1 MKLKVPNRRKKELN
15 NRILLV
21 DDEPLILDELGK
33 VLSPSEASNTE
44 LNELENRLF
53 NNSKTNRRKAAS
65 YNVCCC
71 CQGDEAIHEVEESI
85 EKNEPFAVAFIDI
98 RMPPGPDGVSTAE
111 EIRKLD
117 PNIQIVMM
125 TGYSDFDI
133 SEIAHRIPPEDKL
146 LYMQKP
152 IHSQEIRQFALALA
166 AKWQSDYLLH
176 LQNQKLTESNEYLK
190 EHDRLKSEFVMTVSH
205 ELRTPLTIFK
215 NILSNAMA
223 GVMGKVPPKLLRN
236 LEMADEAIGRLTSI
250 INDFLDVSKL
260 EVGKMKMHPEILCV
274 QHTIEKLVEMIS
286 FVTDSKNIQLDLQA
300 PNNELFINADYEQIT
315 RVINNIIENATKFV
329 LENTGKIL
337 IEIEDRGERVGI
349 NIRDNGPGIQGDDKE
364 KVFDRFVQVEKHVG
378 PGKHGT
384 GLGLAICRD
393 LIQLHSGRIWI
404 EDNPG
409 GGAAFKILLP
419 KYEPQEQKQNALT
432 TESTEEAVRV

>member
-1 MKLKVPNRRKKELN
+1 MNLKVPNRRKKELN

-21 DDEPLILDELGK
+21 DDEPRILDELGK
-33 VLSPSEASNTE
+33 VLSPAEQSNAE

-53 NNSKTNRRKAAS
+53 NNSKTNRRKTTC

-71 CQGDEAIHEVEESI
+71 RQGDEAIHEVQEAI
-85 EKNEPFAVAFIDI
+85 KKNEPFAVAFIDI

-117 PNIQIVMM
+117 PNVQIVMM

-133 SEIAHRIPPEDKL
+133 SEISHRIPPEDKL

-152 IHSQEIRQFALALA
+152 IHSQEIRQFALALT

-176 LQNQKLTESNEYLK
+176 LQNQQLTESNEYLK

-260 EVGKMKMHPEILCV
+260 EVGKMKTYPEVLCV
-274 QHTIEKLVEMIS
+274 QDTVNKLMEMIG
-286 FVTDSKNIQLDLQA
+286 FVTDSKKIQLDLRISEK
-300 PNNELFINADYEQIT
+300 NLYINADYEKIT
-315 RVINNIIENATKFV
+315 RVINNVIENATKFV
-329 LENTGKIL
+329 PEKTGKIT
-337 IEIEDRGERVGI
+337 IEVEDRGQRVGI
-349 NIRDNGPGIQGDDKE
+349 NIRDNGPGIHGDDKE

-384 GLGLAICRD
+384 GLGLAICQE
-393 LIQLHSGRIWI
+393 LIQLHSGRIWV

-409 GGAAFKILLP
+409 GGAVFKIMLP
-419 KYEPQEQKQNALT
+419 KHYPENDLVVEDA
-432 TESTEEAVRV
+432 TETVSV

>member
-1 MKLKVPNRRKKELN
+1 MNLKVPNRRKKELN

-21 DDEPLILDELGK
+21 DDEPRILDELGK
-33 VLSPSEASNTE
+33 VLSPAEQSNAE

-53 NNSKTNRRKAAS
+53 NNSKTNRRKTTC

-71 CQGDEAIHEVEESI
+71 RQGDEAIREVQKGI
-85 EKNEPFAVAFIDI
+85 KKNEPFAVAFIDI

-117 PNIQIVMM
+117 PNVQIVMM

-152 IHSQEIRQFALALA
+152 IHSQEIRQFALALT

-176 LQNQKLTESNEYLK
+176 KQNQTLADSNEYLK

-260 EVGKMKMHPEILCV
+260 EVGKMKMRPEILCV
-274 QHTIEKLVEMIS
+274 QETISKLVEMIS
-286 FVTDSKNIQLDLQA
+286 FVTDSKNIQLDLQM
-300 PNNELFINADYEQIT
+300 PDKKLYINADYEQMT
-315 RVINNIIENATKFV
+315 RVINNLIENATKFV
-329 LENTGKIL
+329 PENTGKIAV
-337 IEIEDRGERVGI
+337 EVEDRGERIGL
-349 NIRDNGPGIQGDDKE
+349 NIHDNGPGIHGDDKE
-364 KVFDRFVQVEKHVG
+364 KVFDCFVQVEKHVG

-409 GGAAFKILLP
+409 GGAIFRILLP
-419 KYEPQEQKQNALT
+419 KCNPQEKDAE
-432 TESTEEAVRV
+432 TESIEETVSV

>member
-1 MKLKVPNRRKKELN
+1 MNLKVPNRRKKELN

-21 DDEPLILDELGK
+21 DDEPRILDELGK
-33 VLSPSEASNTE
+33 VLSPAKQSNAE

-53 NNSKTNRRKAAS
+53 NNSGTNRRKVTC

-71 CQGDEAIHEVEESI
+71 RQGDEAIHKVHEAI

-117 PNIQIVMM
+117 TNVQIVMM

-133 SEIAHRIPPEDKL
+133 SEISHRIPPEDKL

-152 IHSQEIRQFALALA
+152 IHSQEIRQFALALT

-176 LQNQKLTESNEYLK
+176 LQNQKLIESNEYLK

-260 EVGKMKMHPEILCV
+260 EVGKMKMRPEILCV
-274 QHTIEKLVEMIS
+274 QETISKLVEMIS
-286 FVTDSKNIQLDLQA
+286 FVTDSKKIQLDFQMPDNDLY
-300 PNNELFINADYEQIT
+300 INADYEQIT

-329 LENTGKIL
+329 PEDTGKIVIRVEDKSEQL
-337 IEIEDRGERVGI
+337 RISIE
-349 NIRDNGPGIQGDDKE
+349 DNGPGIHGDDKE
-364 KVFDRFVQVEKHVG
+364 KVFDRFVQVEKHIG

-384 GLGLAICRD
+384 GLGLAICQD

-409 GGAAFKILLP
+409 GGAIFRILLP
-419 KYEPQEQKQNALT
+419 KCDPQKQDISAS
-432 TESTEEAVRV
+432 ESVEQTVSV

>member
-1 MKLKVPNRRKKELN
+1 MNRKVPNRRRKELN

-21 DDEPLILDELGK
+21 DDEPRILDELGK
-33 VLSPSEASNTE
+33 VLSPSERNNTE
-44 LNELENRLF
+44 LNELGNRLF
-53 NNSKTNRRKAAS
+53 NNSETNRRKAAS

-71 CQGDEAIHEVEESI
+71 SQGDEAVHEVQRAIEE
-85 EKNEPFAVAFIDI
+85 NQPFAVAFIDI
-98 RMPPGPDGVSTAE
+98 RMPPGPDGVATAE

-133 SEIAHRIPPEDKL
+133 SEISHRIPPEDKL

-152 IHSQEIRQFALALA
+152 IHSQEIRQFALALT

-176 LQNQKLTESNEYLK
+176 LQNQKLTEHNESLQ

-223 GVMGKVPPKLLRN
+223 GVMGKVPPKLLRS

-260 EVGKMKMHPEILCV
+260 EVGKMKIYPEVLCI
-274 QHTIEKLVEMIS
+274 QRIIKDIVEMIR
-286 FVTDSKNIQLDLQA
+286 FITDAKNIQLDLEL
-300 PNNELFINADYEQIT
+300 PEKNLFINADHEKVT
-315 RVINNIIENATKFV
+315 RVINNIVENATKFV
-329 LENTGKIL
+329 PENTGKIVVRV
-337 IEIEDRGERVGI
+337 EDKGERISISVE
-349 NIRDNGPGIQGDDKE
+349 DNGPGIHGDDKE
-364 KVFDRFVQVEKHVG
+364 KVFDQFVQVEKHVG

-393 LIQLHSGRIWI
+393 LIQLHSGRIWV

-409 GGAAFKILLP
+409 GGAIFRILLP
-419 KYEPQEQKQNALT
+419 KHHPQPDEELAV
-432 TESTEEAVRV
+432 EEALSV

>member
-1 MKLKVPNRRKKELN
+1 MNLEVPNRRKRELN

-33 VLSPSEASNTE
+33 VLSPAKQNNAE

-53 NNSKTNRRKAAS
+53 NNSKTNRTKATS

-71 CQGDEAIHEVEESI
+71 RQGDEAIREVQESV
-85 EKNEPFAVAFIDI
+85 EKNEPFAIAFIDI

-117 PNIQIVMM
+117 PNVQIVMM

-152 IHSQEIRQFALALA
+152 IHSQEIRQFALALT

-176 LQNQKLTESNEYLK
+176 LQNQQLTESNEYLK

-260 EVGKMKMHPEILCV
+260 EVGKMKMRPEILCV
-274 QHTIEKLVEMIS
+274 RETVSKLVEMIR
-286 FVTDSKNIQLDLQA
+286 FVTDSKNIQLDLQV
-300 PNNELFINADYEQIT
+300 PNNDLYINADYEQIT

-349 NIRDNGPGIQGDDKE
+349 NIRDNGPGIHGDDKE

-404 EDNPG
+404 EDNPS
-409 GGAAFKILLP
+409 GGAIFRILLP
-419 KYEPQEQKQNALT
+419 KCESQEQDALT
-432 TESTEEAVRV
+432 TESAEETVPV

>member
-1 MKLKVPNRRKKELN
+1 MNLKVPNRRKKELN

-21 DDEPLILDELGK
+21 DDEPRILEELGK
-33 VLSPSEASNTE
+33 VLSPVEQSNTE

-53 NNSKTNRRKAAS
+53 NNSKTNQRKTTC

-71 CQGDEAIHEVEESI
+71 RQGDEAVREVRESV
-85 EKNEPFAVAFIDI
+85 EKKEPFSVAFIDI

-117 PNIQIVMM
+117 PNVQIVMM

-152 IHSQEIRQFALALA
+152 IHSQEIRQFALALT

-176 LQNQKLTESNEYLK
+176 LQNQKLLESNEYLK

-223 GVMGKVPPKLLRN
+223 GVMGKVPPKLLSN

-260 EVGKMKMHPEILCV
+260 EVGKMKLHSEVLCV
-274 QHTIEKLVEMIS
+274 QETVSKLVEMIR
-286 FVTDSKNIQLDLQA
+286 FVTDAKHIQLDLVM
-300 PNNELFINADYEQIT
+300 PENDLYINADYEKIT
-315 RVINNIIENATKFV
+315 RVINNLIENATKFV
-329 LENTGKIL
+329 PEKTGKIV
-337 IEIEDRGERVGI
+337 IEVQERGDRVGI
-349 NIRDNGPGIQGDDKE
+349 NVCDNGPGIHGNDKE

-384 GLGLAICRD
+384 GLGLAISRD

-404 EDNPG
+404 EDNPT
-409 GGAAFKILLP
+409 GGAVFKILLP
-419 KYEPQEQKQNALT
+419 KHNPEMTQEQTEALASINA
-432 TESTEEAVRV
+432 

>member
-1 MKLKVPNRRKKELN
+1 MNRTVPNRRKKELN

-21 DDEPLILDELGK
+21 DDEPLILEELAK
-33 VLSPSEASNTE
+33 VLSPVEQDNTE

-53 NNSKTNRRKAAS
+53 NHSKKNRRKAAS
-65 YNVCCC
+65 YNVCGCR
-71 CQGDEAIHEVEESI
+71 QGDEAVREVKKSI
-85 EKNEPFAVAFIDI
+85 EKKQPFAVAFVDI
-98 RMPPGPDGVSTAE
+98 RMPPGIDGVTTAE
-111 EIRKLD
+111 QIRKLD

-133 SEIAHRIPPEDKL
+133 SEISHRIPPEDKL

-152 IHSQEIRQFALALA
+152 IHSQEIRQFALALT
-166 AKWQSDYLLH
+166 AKWQSDFLLH
-176 LQNQKLTESNEYLK
+176 KHNQTLTEHNESLK

-223 GVMGKVPPKLLRN
+223 GVMGKVPPKLLKN

-260 EVGKMKMHPEILCV
+260 EVGKMKMRPEALCV
-274 QHTIEKLVEMIS
+274 QEIVGKLVEMIG
-286 FVTDSKNIQLDLQA
+286 FVTDAKGIQLDLQM
-300 PNNELFINADYEQIT
+300 PENDLYINADYEQIT

-329 LENTGKIL
+329 PENTGKIVV
-337 IEIEDRGERVGI
+337 EVEDRGERVGF
-349 NIRDNGPGIQGDDKE
+349 NIRDNGPGIHGDDKE

-384 GLGLAICRD
+384 GLGLAICRE

-409 GGAAFKILLP
+409 
-419 KYEPQEQKQNALT
+419 
-432 TESTEEAVRV
+432 

>member
-1 MKLKVPNRRKKELN
+1 MNLKVPNRRKKELN

-21 DDEPLILDELGK
+21 DDEPMILDELGK
-33 VLSPSEASNTE
+33 VLSPVERNNAE
-44 LNELENRLF
+44 LNELGNRLF

-71 CQGDEAIHEVEESI
+71 RQGDEAIRQVQKSI

-117 PNIQIVMM
+117 CNIQIVMM
-125 TGYSDFDI
+125 TGFSDFDI

-152 IHSQEIRQFALALA
+152 IHSQEIRQFALALT

-176 LQNQKLTESNEYLK
+176 LQNQQLIESNEYLK

-223 GVMGKVPPKLLRN
+223 GVMGKVPTKLLRN

-260 EVGKMKMHPEILCV
+260 EVGKMKMRPETLCV
-274 QHTIEKLVEMIS
+274 QKTISNLVEMIR
-286 FVTDSKNIQLDLQA
+286 FVTDAKNIQLDLRM
-300 PNNELFINADYEQIT
+300 PDKDLYINADYEQIT
-315 RVINNIIENATKFV
+315 RVVNNIIENASKFV
-329 LENTGKIL
+329 PENAGKIA
-337 IEIEDRGERVGI
+337 IEIEDRGERIGL

-409 GGAAFKILLP
+409 GGAIFRILLP
-419 KYEPQEQKQNALT
+419 KCEPETAEKKSEVLAT
-432 TESTEEAVRV
+432 RSS

>member
-33 VLSPSEASNTE
+33 VLSPSEESNTE

-71 CQGDEAIHEVEESI
+71 RQGDEAIHEVEEAI
-85 EKNEPFAVAFIDI
+85 KKNEPFAVAFIDI

-260 EVGKMKMHPEILCV
+260 EVGKMKMRPEILCV
-274 QHTIEKLVEMIS
+274 QDTVGKLVEMIS
-286 FVTDSKNIQLDLQA
+286 FVTDSKNIQLDLQV
-300 PNNELFINADYEQIT
+300 PNNELYINADYEQIT

-409 GGAAFKILLP
+409 GGAVFKILLP
-419 KYEPQEQKQNALT
+419 KCEPQEQEALA

>member
-1 MKLKVPNRRKKELN
+1 MNLKVPNRRKKELN

-21 DDEPLILDELGK
+21 DDEPRILDELGK
-33 VLSPSEASNTE
+33 VLSPAEKSNAE

-53 NNSKTNRRKAAS
+53 NNSKTNRRKTTS

-71 CQGDEAIHEVEESI
+71 RQGDEAVFKVQEAI

-117 PNIQIVMM
+117 PNVQIVMM

-152 IHSQEIRQFALALA
+152 IHSQEIRQFSLALT

-223 GVMGKVPPKLLRN
+223 GVMGKVSPKLLRN

-260 EVGKMKMHPEILCV
+260 EVGKMKLYPENLCV
-274 QHTIEKLVEMIS
+274 QQTISKLVDMIR
-286 FVTDSKNIQLDLQA
+286 FVTDSKNIQLDLEM
-300 PNNELFINADYEQIT
+300 PEENLYINADYEKIT

-329 LENTGKIL
+329 PEETGKI
-337 IEIEDRGERVGI
+337 IMRVEDKGERVRI
-349 NIRDNGPGIQGDDKE
+349 SIEDNGPGIHGDDKE
-364 KVFDRFVQVEKHVG
+364 KVFDQFVQVEKHIG

-409 GGAAFKILLP
+409 GGAIFRILLP
-419 KYEPQEQKQNALT
+419 KCKPEEQNALI
-432 TESTEEAVRV
+432 TESVEETVSV

>member
-1 MKLKVPNRRKKELN
+1 MNLKVPNRRKKELN

-21 DDEPLILDELGK
+21 DDEPRILDELGK
-33 VLSPSEASNTE
+33 VLSPSEQSNAE

-53 NNSKTNRRKAAS
+53 NNSKTNRRKTTS

-71 CQGDEAIHEVEESI
+71 RQGDEAVRQVQKAI

-111 EIRKLD
+111 GIRKLD

-133 SEIAHRIPPEDKL
+133 SEISHRIPPEDKL

-152 IHSQEIRQFALALA
+152 IHSQEIRQFALALT

-176 LQNQKLTESNEYLK
+176 LQNQQLTESNEYLK

-260 EVGKMKMHPEILCV
+260 EVGKMKMRPEILCV
-274 QHTIEKLVEMIS
+274 QETVSKLVEMIC
-286 FVTDSKNIQLDLQA
+286 FVTDSKNIQLDLRM
-300 PNNELFINADYEQIT
+300 PDNDLYINADYEQVT
-315 RVINNIIENATKFV
+315 RVINNLIENATKFV
-329 LENTGKIL
+329 PENTGKIA
-337 IEIEDRGERVGI
+337 IEIEDRGERIGF
-349 NIRDNGPGIQGDDKE
+349 NIRDNGPGIHGDDKE

-404 EDNPG
+404 EDNPS
-409 GGAAFKILLP
+409 GGAIFRILLP
-419 KYEPQEQKQNALT
+419 KCDPKELESQTSK
-432 TESTEEAVRV
+432 STEQTVPV

>member
-1 MKLKVPNRRKKELN
+1 MNLNKELN
-15 NRILLV
+15 RRILMV
-21 DDEPLILDELGK
+21 DDEPKILEELEK
-33 VLSPSEASNTE
+33 VLAPSQRGNAE
-44 LNELENRLF
+44 LSELENRLF
-53 NNSKTNRRKAAS
+53 NHSESSQKTTTV
-65 YNVCCC
+65 YDVCCC
-71 CQGDEAIHEVEESI
+71 HQGDEAVREVQKAV

-98 RMPPGPDGVSTAE
+98 RMPPGPDGVATAE

-152 IHSQEIRQFALALA
+152 IHSQEIRQFALALT

-176 LQNQKLTESNEYLK
+176 LQNQQLTESNEYLK

-223 GVMGKVPPKLLRN
+223 GVMGKVPPKLLKN
-236 LEMADEAIGRLTSI
+236 LEMADEAISRLTCI

-260 EVGKMKMHPEILCV
+260 EVGKMKIHQEVLCV
-274 QHTIEKLVEMIS
+274 QETVNKLMEMVK
-286 FVTDSKNIQLDLQA
+286 FVTDAKKIQLDLRM
-300 PNNELFINADYEQIT
+300 PDNELYINADYEKIT
-315 RVINNIIENATKFV
+315 RVINNLIENATKFV
-329 LENTGKIL
+329 PEKTGHIS
-337 IEIEDRGERVGI
+337 IEVEDRGERVGI
-349 NIRDNGPGIQGDDKE
+349 NVRDNGPGINGDDKE
-364 KVFDRFVQVEKHVG
+364 KVFDRFIQVEKHVG

-384 GLGLAICRD
+384 GLGLAICRE
-393 LIQLHSGRIWI
+393 LIQLHSGRIWV
-404 EDNPG
+404 EDNPT
-409 GGAAFKILLP
+409 GGAVFRIMLP
-419 KYEPQEQKQNALT
+419 KHHLEMAEQESEQLVTA
-432 TESTEEAVRV
+432 EG

>member
-1 MKLKVPNRRKKELN
+1 MNLKVPNRRKKELN

-21 DDEPLILDELGK
+21 DDEPRILDELGK
-33 VLSPSEASNTE
+33 VLSPAERNNAE
-44 LNELENRLF
+44 LNELGNRLF

-71 CQGDEAIHEVEESI
+71 RQGDEAVDKVQESM

-125 TGYSDFDI
+125 TGFSDFDI
-133 SEIAHRIPPEDKL
+133 SEISHRIPPEDKL

-152 IHSQEIRQFALALA
+152 IHSQEIRQFALALT
-166 AKWQSDYLLH
+166 AKWQSDYLLG
-176 LQNQKLTESNEYLK
+176 LQNQKLIENNEYLK

-223 GVMGKVPPKLLRN
+223 GVMGKIPPKLQQN
-236 LEMADEAIGRLTSI
+236 LEMADEAISRLTSI
-250 INDFLDVSKL
+250 IDDFLDVSKL
-260 EVGKMKMHPEILCV
+260 EVGKMKVHPEALCIQTV
-274 QHTIEKLVEMIS
+274 IKDLIEMIR
-286 FVTDSKNIQLDLQA
+286 FITDTKNIQLDLVL
-300 PNNELFINADYEQIT
+300 PEKDLFINADHEKIT
-315 RVINNIIENATKFV
+315 RVVNNIIENATKFV
-329 LENTGKIL
+329 PENTGKIVMRV
-337 IEIEDRGERVGI
+337 EDKGERLRI
-349 NIRDNGPGIQGDDKE
+349 SIEDNGPGIHGDDKE
-364 KVFDRFVQVEKHVG
+364 KVFDRFVQVEKHIG

-409 GGAAFKILLP
+409 GGAIFRILLP
-419 KYEPQEQKQNALT
+419 KCDPQTVENE
-432 TESTEEAVRV
+432 TELLAESSL

>member
-1 MKLKVPNRRKKELN
+1 MNLKVPNRRKRELN

-33 VLSPSEASNTE
+33 VLSPAKQNNAE

-53 NNSKTNRRKAAS
+53 NNSKTNRRKATS

-71 CQGDEAIHEVEESI
+71 RQGDEAIREVQQAVG
-85 EKNEPFAVAFIDI
+85 KNEPFAVVFIDI

-117 PNIQIVMM
+117 PNVQIVMM

-133 SEIAHRIPPEDKL
+133 SEISHRIPPEDKL

-152 IHSQEIRQFALALA
+152 IHSQEIRQFALALT

-176 LQNQKLTESNEYLK
+176 LQNQQLTESNEYLK

-260 EVGKMKMHPEILCV
+260 EVGKMKMRPEILCV
-274 QHTIEKLVEMIS
+274 RETVSKLVEMIR
-286 FVTDSKNIQLDLQA
+286 FVTDSKNIQLDLQV
-300 PNNELFINADYEQIT
+300 PNNDLYINADYEQIT

-349 NIRDNGPGIQGDDKE
+349 NIRDNGPGIHGDDKE

-404 EDNPG
+404 EDNPS
-409 GGAAFKILLP
+409 GGAIFRILLP
-419 KYEPQEQKQNALT
+419 KCESQEQDALT
-432 TESTEEAVRV
+432 TESAEETVPV

>member
-1 MKLKVPNRRKKELN
+1 MNLKVPNRRKKELN

-21 DDEPLILDELGK
+21 DDEPRILDELGK
-33 VLSPSEASNTE
+33 VLSPVERNNAE
-44 LNELENRLF
+44 LNELGNRLF

-71 CQGDEAIHEVEESI
+71 RQGDEAIHEVQESI

-98 RMPPGPDGVSTAE
+98 RMPPGLDGVSAAE

-117 PNIQIVMM
+117 PNVQIVMM
-125 TGYSDFDI
+125 TGFSDFDI
-133 SEIAHRIPPEDKL
+133 SEISHRIPPEDKL

-152 IHSQEIRQFALALA
+152 IHSQEIRQFALALT

-176 LQNQKLTESNEYLK
+176 LQNHKLIENNEYLK

-260 EVGKMKMHPEILCV
+260 EVGKMKLFQEVLCIQTV
-274 QHTIEKLVEMIS
+274 INDLVEMIR
-286 FVTDSKNIQLDLQA
+286 FVTDAKNIQLDLVL
-300 PNNELFINADYEQIT
+300 PENDLFVNADHEKIT

-329 LENTGKIL
+329 PEDTGKIVVRV
-337 IEIEDRGERVGI
+337 EDKGERLRISVE
-349 NIRDNGPGIQGDDKE
+349 DNGPGIHGDDKE
-364 KVFDRFVQVEKHVG
+364 KVFDQFMQVEKHIG

-404 EDNPG
+404 ENNPG
-409 GGAAFKILLP
+409 GGAIFRILLP
-419 KYEPQEQKQNALT
+419 KCDPQEQNAST
-432 TESTEEAVRV
+432 TESAEETVSV

>member
-33 VLSPSEASNTE
+33 VLSPSEESNTE

-71 CQGDEAIHEVEESI
+71 RQGDEAIHEVEEAI
-85 EKNEPFAVAFIDI
+85 KKNEPFAVAFIDI

-260 EVGKMKMHPEILCV
+260 EVGKMKMRLEILCV
-274 QHTIEKLVEMIS
+274 QDTVGKLVEMIS
-286 FVTDSKNIQLDLQA
+286 FVTDSKNIQLDLQV
-300 PNNELFINADYEQIT
+300 PNNELYINADYEQIT

-409 GGAAFKILLP
+409 GGAVFKILLP
-419 KYEPQEQKQNALT
+419 KCEPQEQEALT

>member
-1 MKLKVPNRRKKELN
+1 MSLNLELN
-15 NRILLV
+15 RRILLV
-21 DDEPLILDELGK
+21 DDEPKIVEELEK
-33 VLSPSEASNTE
+33 VLSPADKDNSE
-44 LNELENRLF
+44 LNELQNRLF
-53 NNSKTNRRKAAS
+53 GASSKARKASAV
-65 YNVCCC
+65 YDVCSCH
-71 CQGDEAIHEVEESI
+71 QGEEAI
-85 EKNEPFAVAFIDI
+85 EKVQLALQQQQPFAVAFIDI
-98 RMPPGPDGVSTAE
+98 RMPPGIDGVSTAE
-111 EIRKLD
+111 KIRELD

-152 IHSQEIRQFALALA
+152 IHSQEIRQFALALT

-176 LQNQKLTESNEYLK
+176 LQNQKLSESNEYLK

-260 EVGKMKMHPEILCV
+260 EVGKMKLYPETLSV
-274 QHTIEKLVEMIS
+274 QETVSKLVEMIQ
-286 FVTDSKNIQLDLQA
+286 FVTDSKQIQLDLKI
-300 PNNELFINADYEQIT
+300 PEDTLYIHADYEKFT
-315 RVINNIIENATKFV
+315 RVINNLIENATKFV
-329 LENTGKIL
+329 PENGGIIT
-337 IEIEDRGERVGI
+337 IEVEDRGERVGI
-349 NIRDNGPGIQGDDKE
+349 NVRDNGPGIHGDDKE

-404 EDNPG
+404 EDNPD
-409 GGAAFKILLP
+409 GGAVFKILLP
-419 KYEPQEQKQNALT
+419 KYHPEMVEQE
-432 TESTEEAVRV
+432 EETLVAGHM

>member
-1 MKLKVPNRRKKELN
+1 MNLKIPNRRKNELN

-21 DDEPLILDELGK
+21 DDEPMILDELGK
-33 VLSPSEASNTE
+33 VLSPVERNNAE
-44 LNELENRLF
+44 LNELGNRLF
-53 NNSKTNRRKAAS
+53 NNSETNRRRVAS

-71 CQGDEAIHEVEESI
+71 RQGDEAVVKVEESI

-98 RMPPGPDGVSTAE
+98 RMPPGLDGVSTAE

-133 SEIAHRIPPEDKL
+133 SEISHRIPPEDKL

-152 IHSQEIRQFALALA
+152 IHSQEIRQFALALT
-166 AKWQSDYLLH
+166 AKWQSDYLLG
-176 LQNQKLTESNEYLK
+176 LQNQKLIETNEYLK

-260 EVGKMKMHPEILCV
+260 EVGKMKMRPETLCV
-274 QHTIEKLVEMIS
+274 QETIGKLVEMIR
-286 FVTDSKNIQLDLQA
+286 FVTDSKQIQLDLRM
-300 PNNELFINADYEQIT
+300 PDKDLYINADYEQIT
-315 RVINNIIENATKFV
+315 RVVNNIIENATKFV
-329 LENTGKIL
+329 PEKTGQIAIEVEN
-337 IEIEDRGERVGI
+337 RGERIGI
-349 NIRDNGPGIQGDDKE
+349 NIRDNGPGIHGDDKE
-364 KVFDRFVQVEKHVG
+364 KVFDRFVQVEKHIG

-409 GGAAFKILLP
+409 GGAIFRILLP
-419 KYEPQEQKQNALT
+419 KCDAETVQE
-432 TESTEEAVRV
+432 ESELLAGSHL